1 MRTYPSSEFWTGHKD
16 TVIEPKLTWHLG
28 VNRNR
33 IIWKLVQGGRGAL
46 AREKRILDSGILRT
60 LSMSYCCFTATPLMQ
75 KCTFLHCGVI

>member
-33 IIWKLVQGGRGAL
+33 IIWKLVQGGRG
-46 AREKRILDSGILRT
+46 
-60 LSMSYCCFTATPLMQ
+60 TPAQRNEL
-75 KCTFLHCGVI
+75 

>member
-33 IIWKLVQGGRGAL
+33 IIWKLVQGRRG
-46 AREKRILDSGILRT
+46 
-60 LSMSYCCFTATPLMQ
+60 TPAQRNEL
-75 KCTFLHCGVI
+75 